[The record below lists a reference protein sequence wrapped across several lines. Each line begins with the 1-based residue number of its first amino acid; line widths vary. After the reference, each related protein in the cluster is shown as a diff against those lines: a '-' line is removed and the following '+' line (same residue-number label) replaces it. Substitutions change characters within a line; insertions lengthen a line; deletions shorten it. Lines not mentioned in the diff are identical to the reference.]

1 MPNKPVIQVEV
12 DDERFRAFRELFE
25 HYREDVD
32 EMPEAWRKAN
42 AVMNAGLAA
51 IAEQTHAINHNLQ
64 TAIAAQHQFAKAT
77 NVSAHG
83 MKTMAKYAKETYDH
97 IFKMGKFVLK
107 AGAWGGGLLA
117 GATFGLDKLANSTLA
132 PSFGARGVNT
142 DSGLYRAFQLDYAR
156 LAPAGMLSATYAAQQ
171 DPSKYPY
178 LAAAAGLSINAVQ
191 RMNPVALD
199 KQMMLAAHDY
209 FQSNRNNPN
218 AFMPDMPQMQG
229 FSAAGLSLEDVTR
242 LGNTSRKEL
251 QLRGQMVTADAESL
265 RYSRKTQDAMW
276 KFQRELQLAGSKIV
290 TVLANDLAPV
300 AKALTPTFKALGED
314 AKLLINDALAPKNI
328 KMVQDAIGGFTRF
341 LDSGQAKADIKA
353 FVSGV
358 EAMAS
363 TVTAAVRMI
372 DKWMGITPPGKK
384 APGTPV
390 GPRENF
396 TFNANRQA
404 QMEAV
409 RRAYKGDTF
418 LADFGSWKTIS
429 DQIGVNPAVA
439 KVRGMTEKKYGLLPG
454 TLAADAQA
462 ESGNYLFAING
473 NMAGWYQMSPAA
485 RKQFGVANPY
495 DPLSSSVGEAAQLAS
510 NLALARKLNPM
521 GTRLQHA
528 VMQKAAN
535 ILGNTGFTRF
545 WQKEQAA
552 HRTDD
557 FRVWQKDLPKEDQAD
572 IRRFVSALPRSVFSR
587 LLADDRAG
595 QIDTGAD
602 KTLKTIAS
610 TLKSIDKHV
619 TQPVRVHVKTE
630 TPVGSRVAMQ
640 ANAAR

>member
-12 DDERFRAFRELFE
+12 DDERFRAFREIFD
-25 HYREDVD
+25 HYRQDVD
-32 EMPEAWRKAN
+32 EMPEAWKKAN
-42 AVMNAGLAA
+42 TVMNAGLAA
-51 IAEQTHAINHNLQ
+51 IAEQTHAFNHNLQ
-64 TAIAAQHQFAKAT
+64 TAITAQHQFAKAT

-83 MKTMAKYAKETYDH
+83 MKTMAKYAKETYEH
-97 IFKMGKFVLK
+97 IFNMGKFVLK

-117 GATFGLDKLANSTLA
+117 GATFGLDKLANSVLT
-132 PSFGARGVNT
+132 PGFGARGVNT

-156 LAPAGMLSATYAAQQ
+156 LAPAGMLSATWAAQQ

-218 AFMPDMPQMQG
+218 AFMPEMPQMQG

-242 LGNTSRKEL
+242 LGNTSRQEL
-251 QLRGQMVTADAESL
+251 QLRGQMMAADAQSL
-265 RYSRKTQDAMW
+265 RYSQKTQDAMW
-276 KFQRELQLAGSKIV
+276 TFQRQLQLAGSTIV
-290 TVLANDLAPV
+290 TALATDLTPV
-300 AKALTPTFKALGED
+300 VKALTPTFKALGED
-314 AKLLINDALAPKNI
+314 ANLLINDALAPKNI
-328 KMVQDAIGGFTRF
+328 KLVQDAIGSFTKY
-341 LDSGQAKADIKA
+341 LDSGQAKADITA

-358 EAMAS
+358 EAMA
-363 TVTAAVRMI
+363 TTIVAAVRLI
-372 DKWMGITPPGKK
+372 DKWMGITPGKK

-396 TFNANRQA
+396 TFNADRQA

-409 RRAYKGDTF
+409 RRGYGGNTF
-418 LADFGSWKTIS
+418 LADFKSWQTLS

-439 KVRGMTEKKYGLLPG
+439 KVRGMAEKKYGLLPG

-485 RKQFGVANPY
+485 RKDFGVANPY

-510 NLALARKLNPM
+510 NLALARKLNPT
-521 GTRLQHA
+521 GTMLQHA

-535 ILGNTGFTRF
+535 ILGNAGFTRF
-545 WQKEQAA
+545 WQKEEAA
-552 HRTDD
+552 HRTND
-557 FRVWQKDLPKEDQAD
+557 FRVWQRDLPKDDQAD
-572 IRRFVSALPRSVFSR
+572 IRRFVTALPRSVFSR
-587 LLADDRAG
+587 LLADDHAG

-602 KTLKTIAS
+602 KTLKSIAGTLLRIEKNTGRSQPSQS
-610 TLKSIDKHV
+610 TRS
-619 TQPVRVHVKTE
+619 
-630 TPVGSRVAMQ
+630 TPIYRSVPILT
-640 ANAAR
+640 NAAR